1 MINKQFLY
9 YSTKDEFLTDA
20 GYKETPD
27 QDLNLEIYGNIYG
40 KSIAYIADT
49 KEIWTH
55 GVFYTCA
62 LDEAR
67 INEIL
72 EEKGVGEKE
81 IEIISIP
88 SEAIQGPTYEF
99 TSSELYS
106 QLDDAITNNRIIV
119 ASSTD
124 ILDGSNNSVMI
135 VFSQAMKLG
144 TNILLSGVMAPS
156 INLSTIVLGIES
168 TGSCTIVTSNIN
180 PESNTPRPNS
190 GYGSAGTSLNYSR
203 GDHVHPAQTSV
214 TGNAGTATK
223 LQTARNINLTGNV
236 TGSASFDGS
245 NNISIN
251 TTVGNID
258 ASKITSGTINAD
270 RLPEIPLEKLPAG
283 ALERLVIVENQA
295 ARYQLT
301 TSDIQEGDTVKQE
314 DTGVM
319 YFVVDTDNLAN
330 ENGYKVY
337 TAGAATSVAWSG
349 VTGKPSTLEGYG
361 ISDSSVCEAIERE
374 YGYTPLDPS
383 LDKYPEDFTWNN
395 GTTEGPVGVLTG
407 GNIEAITFPAIPA
420 ASEEQSGIITTAT
433 QTFCGDKT
441 FIGNVT
447 VDSVCN
453 SYEVYSTYAH
463 LSQIENQDGNT
474 TPIYIGSGGEHSIS
488 YDGSEYTGN
497 AATATK
503 VKNKLTF
510 TGAVTGEYDGSS
522 ALTVNIPAGAVT
534 ASYDG
539 SSATTVN
546 IPSTSMTYSKYTY
559 NDTSIGINGANGI
572 KPGYVYYPSSWT
584 TSTSEDFTI
593 NVKADSFNSN
603 TPDAVVIVLGTKQ
616 VIFNSTTAYG
626 RLVTQSNILTTGSVP
641 NAYRVY
647 AFSYLGGSGTSTR
660 VAVNCSEYTE

>member
-1 MINKQFLY
+1 MAYKAKFLHFKTKQSYNTERNKT
-9 YSTKDEFLTDA
+9 SEGTDERKVFD
-20 GYKETPD
+20 
-27 QDLNLEIYGNIYG
+27 
-40 KSIAYIADT
+40 AYISFIDEGPT
-49 KEIWTH
+49 ICTWGKEYKCSI
-55 GVFYTCA
+55 
-62 LDEAR
+62 DEAR

-81 IEIISIP
+81 VEIISVP

-119 ASSTD
+119 ASSTG
-124 ILDGSNNSVMI
+124 ILDGTNNSVMI

-144 TNILLSGVMAPS
+144 TSILLSGVMAPS
-156 INLSTIVLGIES
+156 ISSNHVNLSTIVLGIES
-168 TGSCTIVTSNIN
+168 TGSCTIVTQNIN
-180 PESNTPRPNS
+180 PESTTPRPNS

-283 ALERLVIVENQA
+283 ALERLVIVEDQA

-301 TSDIQEGDTVKQE
+301 TSDVQEGDTVKQN

-337 TAGAATSVAWSG
+337 TAGAAT
-349 VTGKPSTLEGYG
+349 
-361 ISDSSVCEAIERE
+361 
-374 YGYTPLDPS
+374 
-383 LDKYPEDFTWNN
+383 
-395 GTTEGPVGVLTG
+395 
-407 GNIEAITFPAIPA
+407 
-420 ASEEQSGIITTAT
+420 
-433 QTFCGDKT
+433 
-441 FIGNVT
+441 
-447 VDSVCN
+447 
-453 SYEVYSTYAH
+453 
-463 LSQIENQDGNT
+463 
-474 TPIYIGSGGEHSIS
+474 
-488 YDGSEYTGN
+488 
-497 AATATK
+497 K
-503 VKNKLTF
+503 VSNKLTF

-522 ALTVNIPAGAVT
+522 ALTVNIPEGGGGEVPIALPNPYPIKFTGTVT

-546 IPSTSMTYSKYTY
+546 IPSTSMTYSSYTY
-559 NDTSIGINGANGI
+559 SATSIGINAANGI
-572 KPGYVYYPSSWT
+572 TPGYVYYPSSWT
-584 TSTSEDFTI
+584 NTTSGAFTI
-593 NVKADSFNSN
+593 YVKADAFNSN
-603 TPDAVVIVLGTKQ
+603 TPDAVVIVTGTRQ
-616 VIFNSTTAYG
+616 VNFNFINAYG
-626 RLVTQSNILTTGSVP
+626 RLIKQSNILTTGSSS

-647 AFSYLGGSGTSTR
+647 AFSYLGRGGLSTR

>member
-1 MINKQFLY
+1 MAYKAKFLHFKTKQSYNTERNKT
-9 YSTKDEFLTDA
+9 SEESDERKVFD
-20 GYKETPD
+20 
-27 QDLNLEIYGNIYG
+27 
-40 KSIAYIADT
+40 AYISFIDEGPT
-49 KEIWTH
+49 ICTWGKEYKCSI
-55 GVFYTCA
+55 
-62 LDEAR
+62 DEAR

-81 IEIISIP
+81 VEIISVP

-119 ASSTD
+119 ASSTG
-124 ILDGSNNSVMI
+124 ILDGTNNSVMI

-144 TNILLSGVMAPS
+144 TSILLSGVMAPS
-156 INLSTIVLGIES
+156 ISSNYVNLSTIVLGIES
-168 TGSCTIVTSNIN
+168 TGSCTIVTQNIN
-180 PESNTPRPNS
+180 PESTTPRPNS

-245 NNISIN
+245 DNISIN

-258 ASKITSGTINAD
+258 ASKITSGTINAS

-301 TSDIQEGDTVKQE
+301 TSDIQEGDTVKQN

-337 TAGAATSVAWSG
+337 TAGAAT
-349 VTGKPSTLEGYG
+349 
-361 ISDSSVCEAIERE
+361 
-374 YGYTPLDPS
+374 
-383 LDKYPEDFTWNN
+383 
-395 GTTEGPVGVLTG
+395 
-407 GNIEAITFPAIPA
+407 
-420 ASEEQSGIITTAT
+420 
-433 QTFCGDKT
+433 
-441 FIGNVT
+441 
-447 VDSVCN
+447 
-453 SYEVYSTYAH
+453 
-463 LSQIENQDGNT
+463 
-474 TPIYIGSGGEHSIS
+474 
-488 YDGSEYTGN
+488 
-497 AATATK
+497 K
-503 VKNKLTF
+503 VSNKLTF

-522 ALTVNIPAGAVT
+522 ALTVNIPEGGSGGEVPIALPNPYPIKFTGVTT

-539 SSATTVN
+539 SSSVTVN
-546 IPSTSMTYSKYTY
+546 IPKSTMTYSSYTY
-559 NDTSIGINGANGI
+559 SVSYIGTNTSTGIYPN
-572 KPGYVYYPSSWT
+572 YVYYPSSWT
-584 TSTSEDFTI
+584 STATTALNIYVKANAFNANTPNSAVIVKGTRQVNLSFTST
-593 NVKADSFNSN
+593 NGWLVK
-603 TPDAVVIVLGTKQ
+603 
-616 VIFNSTTAYG
+616 
-626 RLVTQSNILTTGSVP
+626 QSNILTTGSAS
-641 NAYRVY
+641 NTYRVY
-647 AFSYLGGSGTSTR
+647 AFSYLGGYGSSTR